1 MTTPQQRFR
10 GIILDVIHA
19 AGSNP
24 VTLQAMY
31 DAVQQQTDFDEDDLR
46 PPMLHGSRI
55 QEPSWRRNVRNTLQQ
70 MKDAGTLVNHAH
82 NEWRLASPDPARQLD
97 LAASWAVI
105 ADAAERSAAS
115 GEIFASVQRGV
126 RYRIGAVSPERIT
139 IARVD
144 ANEAAVLTR
153 GEAEKAIARLNAA
166 GGKAGRRTLN
176 YTVAKETA
184 IVHLHPDLRWDDT
197 KDWVE
202 IVPRVGETARPVETG
217 VPVDYART
225 PSPPSRRVRERDTA
239 RRAYRALAVA
249 AANDPDVMQYVA
261 RRIRR
266 GQRSFRQGLLALYE
280 SRCAIS
286 GFGPESVLE
295 AAHILEHASSGLN
308 QMENGIL
315 LRADLHALFDDHLL
329 RLDPDTYRVV
339 LDPAL
344 RDSPYAEFEGQMLR
358 PRVDGS
364 HPSRELLRDRWMGT
378 PRAIVP
384 ETDDSHL

>member
-24 VTLQAMY
+24 VMLQAMY

-82 NEWRLASPDPARQLD
+82 NEWRLPSPDPTRQLD
-97 LAASWAVI
+97 PAASWTVI
-105 ADAAERSAAS
+105 VDAAARSASS
-115 GEIFASVQRGV
+115 GEIFVSVQRGV
-126 RYRIGAVSPERIT
+126 RYRIDAVSPERIT

-153 GEAEKAIARLNAA
+153 GETEKAIARLNAA
-166 GGKAGRRTLN
+166 GGSAGRRTLN

-197 KDWVE
+197 NDRVE
-202 IVPRVGETARPVETG
+202 IVPRGDGTVRPVEAG
-217 VPVDYART
+217 VPADYTRR
-225 PSPPSRRVRERDTA
+225 PSPPSQRFRERDTA

-266 GQRSFRQGLLALYE
+266 GQRRFRLGLLALYE

-308 QMENGIL
+308 EMENGIL

-344 RDSPYAEFEGQMLR
+344 HDSPYAEFDGQALR
-358 PRVDGS
+358 PRADGS
-364 HPSRELLRDRWMGT
+364 HPSRELLWDRWMTT
-378 PRAIVP
+378 PRTAAPVSN
-384 ETDDSHL
+384 DSHP